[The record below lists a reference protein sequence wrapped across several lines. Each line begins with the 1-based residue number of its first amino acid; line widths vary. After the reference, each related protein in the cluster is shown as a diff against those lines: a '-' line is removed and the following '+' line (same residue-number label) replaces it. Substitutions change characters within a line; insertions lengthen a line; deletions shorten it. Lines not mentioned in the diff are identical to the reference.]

1 MLLIVSLSKNADQLF
16 PACQKRR
23 REQIWPHSLSL
34 RFPLS
39 HKAQSS
45 ARKITDQQKMIKV
58 TKRPESASQQQQE
71 QCDLPFLFKL
81 GRWCEIVPRSPVI
94 GRMVVIDLGVNVCA
108 SLSPPISPF
117 NPQLSPGI
125 LSPSCENSAATP
137 SPRNPRGFAAAN
149 PPRLAV
155 RILP

>member
-1 MLLIVSLSKNADQLF
+1 MAAESVSQVSSVPQSTTVVRRKNH
-16 PACQKRR
+16 R
-23 REQIWPHSLSL
+23 
-34 RFPLS
+34 
-39 HKAQSS
+39 S
-45 ARKITDQQKMIKV
+45 AKVLMIKV
-58 TKRPESASQQQQE
+58 TKRPESALQQR
-71 QCDLPFLFKL
+71 CDLPLLFKL

-137 SPRNPRGFAAAN
+137 SPRNPGGFAAKGDQRRVSRQN
-149 PPRLAV
+149 PPV
-155 RILP
+155 GTSGGC